1 MKTEIKKKLVK
12 KWYKILQ
19 DTICFDIEEIEKNRR
34 MLSEGIIDEG
44 KFMDGLKSILGKAKE
59 KLISIFNYLVEKIK
73 QVADYAKKI
82 IKGGVDKVLN
92 YFELD
97 VDVTVNPRV
106 SFKV

>member
-1 MKTEIKKKLVK
+1 MALSKTYLDSQGNIVTEAR
-12 KWYKILQ
+12 
-19 DTICFDIEEIEKNRR
+19 EEIEKNRR

-73 QVADYAKKI
+73 QVVDYAKKI
-82 IKGGVDKVLN
+82 IKGGIDKVLN

>member
-1 MKTEIKKKLVK
+1 
-12 KWYKILQ
+12 
-19 DTICFDIEEIEKNRR
+19 

-82 IKGGVDKVLN
+82 IKGGIDKVLN